1 MIVDWNIVSANY
13 FVSRCSFSQIHTI
26 ERTKWIHCK
35 AHHALLL
42 DLAFKRVTL
51 VELCLLALLPS
62 NRYLVEQVAKHLV
75 HLVRQ
80 HVDVLVVLRNL
91 LDCLPV
97 VHGLSLALL
106 RYKLL
111 NALKLFIQLAL
122 QVLTLSLNA
131 VPKHVDT
138 ALPLRVLTHV

>member
-1 MIVDWNIVSANY
+1 M
-13 FVSRCSFSQIHTI
+13 
-26 ERTKWIHCK
+26 
-35 AHHALLL
+35 L